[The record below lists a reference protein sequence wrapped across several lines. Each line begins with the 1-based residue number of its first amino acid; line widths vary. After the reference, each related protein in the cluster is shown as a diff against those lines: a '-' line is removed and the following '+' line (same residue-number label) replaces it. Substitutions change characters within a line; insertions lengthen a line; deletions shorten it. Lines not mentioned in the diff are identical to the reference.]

1 VARSEL
7 VPDGFA
13 VPRELVAEQFRLEPL
28 GPQHN
33 ERDHAAWTSSI
44 GHIRS
49 TPGFEAWDW
58 PPAAGMPLDR
68 NLADLRRH
76 ADDFARR
83 VGFTYSVIQV
93 PGDEVIGCVYI
104 YPARDDSSIVEV
116 HSWVRADQ
124 AHLDKP
130 LYDAVSRW
138 LSTDW
143 PFSQTRYAPR
153 VVEPT

>member
-1 VARSEL
+1 MARSVL
-7 VPDGFA
+7 VPDDFA
-13 VPRELVAEQFRLEPL
+13 VPRELVAEGFRLEPL

-44 GHIRS
+44 EHIRS
-49 TPGFEAWDW
+49 TPGFDGWDW
-58 PPAAGMPLDR
+58 PPAEGMPLDR
-68 NLADLRRH
+68 NVADLRRH

-93 PGDEVIGCVYI
+93 PGDEVVGCVYI
-104 YPARDDSSIVEV
+104 YAARDDSSIVEV
-116 HSWVRADQ
+116 HSWVSADE

-143 PFSQTRYAPR
+143 PFGRVRYAPR
-153 VVEPT
+153 HPTG

>member
-1 VARSEL
+1 MARSEL

-13 VPRELVAEQFRLEPL
+13 VPRELVAERFRLEPL

-44 GHIRS
+44 EHIRS
-49 TPGFEAWDW
+49 TPGFDSWDW
-58 PPAAGMPLDR
+58 PPAQGMPLDR

-83 VGFTYSVIQV
+83 VGFTYSVIQT
-93 PGDEVIGCVYI
+93 PGDDVIGCVYI
-104 YPARDDSSIVEV
+104 YAARDDSTIVEV

-130 LYDAVSRW
+130 LYDAVSQW
-138 LSTDW
+138 LSADW
-143 PFSQTRYAPR
+143 PFQHVRYAPR
-153 VVEPT
+153 HPTG

>member
-1 VARSEL
+1 VTGSEL
-7 VPDGFA
+7 VPDGFD

-49 TPGFEAWDW
+49 TPGFETWDW

-76 ADDFARR
+76 
-83 VGFTYSVIQV
+83 
-93 PGDEVIGCVYI
+93 
-104 YPARDDSSIVEV
+104 
-116 HSWVRADQ
+116 RADR

-130 LYDAVSRW
+130 LYDAVSQW
-138 LSTDW
+138 LSADW
-143 PFSQTRYAPR
+143 PFPRIRYALRPPIGGAR
-153 VVEPT
+153 TIDPGAVEV